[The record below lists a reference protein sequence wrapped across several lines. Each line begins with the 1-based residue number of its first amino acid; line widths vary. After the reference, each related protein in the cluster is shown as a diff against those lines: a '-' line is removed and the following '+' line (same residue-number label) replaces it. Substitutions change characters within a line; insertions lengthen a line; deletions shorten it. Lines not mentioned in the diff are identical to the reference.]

1 MAFPFPLDCIWAEI
15 HFTLDSLQARR
26 DKKYPVFRSPEFY
39 LWLED
44 DVTLTS
50 IARKDD
56 GEEKEKGKVDIST
69 LVETN

>member
-1 MAFPFPLDCIWAEI
+1 M
-15 HFTLDSLQARR
+15 
-26 DKKYPVFRSPEFY
+26 
-39 LWLED
+39 WLED